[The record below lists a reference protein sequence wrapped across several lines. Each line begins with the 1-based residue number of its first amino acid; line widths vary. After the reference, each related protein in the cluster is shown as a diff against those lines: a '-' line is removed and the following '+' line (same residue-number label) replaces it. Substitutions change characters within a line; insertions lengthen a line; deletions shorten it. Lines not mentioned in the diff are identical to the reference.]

1 MKLRHGFRSK
11 FEFDFAQYLAK
22 NKIKYEYEPEKFEYI
37 MPVKSYTPDFYLWE
51 YGFFLELK
59 GELDVTDR
67 VKHLLVKKQNPKV
80 DIRFIFPNC
89 KKKIYKG
96 SKTTYGDWCNR
107 HGFLYAENKVP
118 NEWLKKKN

>member
-59 GELDVTDR
+59 VE
-67 VKHLLVKKQNPKV
+67 
-80 DIRFIFPNC
+80 
-89 KKKIYKG
+89 
-96 SKTTYGDWCNR
+96 
-107 HGFLYAENKVP
+107 
-118 NEWLKKKN
+118 